1 MKKYYLS
8 PETETVRLS
17 LEAHILQESEP
28 NGSIPGTIPSNPIIN
43 ENF

>member
-1 MKKYYLS
+1 MKQYYIS

-17 LEAHILQESEP
+17 FEANILMESEP
-28 NGSIPGTIPSNPIIN
+28 SGSIPGEIPSNPIIN